1 MITMQRKPYQHP
13 LNIQIS
19 TRTKSRRIFH
29 SKREISILISLQKIV
44 LQLPHQSLRRALS
57 CRTKFLQSTEW
68 RYQNFDR
75 NWYWDIFSDTK
86 FSETETETFF
96 RDQIFPKPRLFS
108 EIKVFRNRDFFSE
121 TKFSETETETFFR
134 DQIFSKP
141 KPRLFFRNQ
150 IFRYRNR
157 NLQKIGKSFETEKFR
172 NRNVNLW

>member
-96 RDQIFPKPRLFS
+96 RDQIFPKPKPRL
-108 EIKVFRNRDFFSE
+108 FSE
-121 TKFSETETETFFR
+121 TKFFETETPPKILTKVSR
-134 DQIFSKP
+134 PRP
-141 KPRLFFRNQ
+141 KPRLFN
-150 IFRYRNR
+150 IFWNEIR
-157 NLQKIGKSFETEKFR
+157 KI
-172 NRNVNLW
+172 

>member
-86 FSETETETFF
+86 FSETETETFL
-96 RDQIFPKPRLFS
+96 RDKIFPKPKPRLFS
-108 EIKVFRNRDFFSE
+108 E
-121 TKFSETETETFFR
+121 TKLSETETDTLENLTKVSR
-134 DQIFSKP
+134 PRP
-141 KPRLFFRNQ
+141 KPRLLNIFWNEIWKIWDLQAKLDFFWP
-150 IFRYRNR
+150 
-157 NLQKIGKSFETEKFR
+157 KFGT
-172 NRNVNLW
+172 

>member
-96 RDQIFPKPRLFS
+96 RDQIFPKPKPRLFFRDQIFPKPRLFS

-121 TKFSETETETFFR
+121 TKFSETETLK
-134 DQIFSKP
+134 DLAKVSKP
-141 KPRLFFRNQ
+141 R
-150 IFRYRNR
+150 
-157 NLQKIGKSFETEKFR
+157 SFETEMSISVSK
-172 NRNVNLW
+172 VIMQ

>member
-96 RDQIFPKPRLFS
+96 RDQIFPKPIL
-108 EIKVFRNRDFFSE
+108 
-121 TKFSETETETFFR
+121 FFR
-134 DQIFSKP
+134 DQIFRSQDFFPRPNFSKP
-141 KPRLFFRNQ
+141 KPSK
-150 IFRYRNR
+150 IW
-157 NLQKIGKSFETEKFR
+157 QKSRDRDFSTSFEMKFGTFGT
-172 NRNVNLW
+172 

>member
-86 FSETETETFF
+86 FSETETFF
-96 RDQIFPKPRLFS
+96 RDQFFPKLKPRLFS
-108 EIKVFRNRDFFSE
+108 ETNFFRNRDFFSE
-121 TKFSETETETFFR
+121 TKFFETKTETLKNLAKVSR
-134 DQIFSKP
+134 PRP
-141 KPRLFFRNQ
+141 KPRLLN
-150 IFRYRNR
+150 IFWNEIWKIWD
-157 NLQKIGKSFETEKFR
+157 LQAKFGTFC
-172 NRNVNLW
+172 